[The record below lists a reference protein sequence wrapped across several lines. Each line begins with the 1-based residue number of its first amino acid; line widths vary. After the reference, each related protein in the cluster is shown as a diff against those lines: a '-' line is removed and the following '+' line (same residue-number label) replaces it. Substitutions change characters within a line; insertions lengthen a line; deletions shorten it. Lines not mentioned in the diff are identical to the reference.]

1 MGWAGFIAGGP
12 MLAAP
17 PMPVVVLMITGGL
30 IYTTGVAFY
39 LWKALPFHKTIWHV
53 FVLAATMVFYAAVMV
68 QVVTG

>member
-1 MGWAGFIAGGP
+1 
-12 MLAAP
+12 
-17 PMPVVVLMITGGL
+17 VVLMITGGL